1 MNAVQT
7 TTEAQLGFLQRLHE
21 ERGLDFDPAD
31 YANVSVADASADIDT
46 LMRDVGS
53 DAPIEDEQVAEINR
67 IREFLGPRDTDTM
80 PTDKLG
86 GAKLLRGLQKAEWA
100 RRRELSRQKFAANG
114 AKMNEREPVV
124 SESAPTVVVADDDDI
139 PF

>member
-7 TTEAQLGFLQRLHE
+7 TTEAQLDFLKRLHE

-53 DAPIEDEQVAEINR
+53 DAPIEDEQVAEITR
-67 IREFLGPRDTDTM
+67 IREFLGPRESDTM

-86 GAKLLRGLQKAEWA
+86 GSKLIRALQKAEWA
-100 RRRELSRQKFAANG
+100 RRRELSRQKFAASG